1 LFEFSLVYVSAAE
14 EGMRR
19 ISVRAQQFTTQ
30 LSTQPQ
36 LSIDRLQRLRE
47 PPSALTA
54 KQVAQFDN
62 DGVVLP
68 LRGIT
73 AEEAAALLEKI
84 EREEVKQNQSANQIY
99 LNAHLT
105 HDWMH
110 RLVTR
115 PNLVSMVKDLLGPD
129 VYVWK
134 GIVGTMPENHV
145 SLLM

>member
-1 LFEFSLVYVSAAE
+1 
-14 EGMRR
+14 
-19 ISVRAQQFTTQ
+19 
-30 LSTQPQ
+30 

-134 GIVGTMPENHV
+134 GIECVHV
-145 SLLM
+145 NDHHL